1 MASIPTPARILV
13 VVLGLAA
20 GLSWVHG
27 RATRR
32 EELVLEPASREE
44 AMRLGALEAPRAL
57 EAAPALPTVPT
68 LPPGTARAR
77 PPGPPASAAER
88 GDDLS
93 AEMRLVGEARRTMGE
108 DPVEALA
115 LLDQHR
121 ERHPAGALR
130 EEREAHAI
138 LILRR
143 LERTLDAERRYA
155 DFLTDFPDSTFLP
168 ALRADSEA
176 RSSGGVPRLSRSAR

>member
-1 MASIPTPARILV
+1 MASIPMPVRVLV
-13 VVLGLAA
+13 VLAALAA
-20 GLSWVHG
+20 GISWVHG

-32 EELVLEPASREE
+32 EGLVLDPASREE
-44 AMRLGALEAPRAL
+44 AIRLGTLEAPR
-57 EAAPALPTVPT
+57 EAEARPALPTVPT
-68 LPPGTARAR
+68 LPPGTSLSRTH
-77 PPGPPASAAER
+77 GGSASAADR

-93 AEMRLVGEARRTMGE
+93 AEMRLVSEARRTMAE

-121 ERHPAGALR
+121 ERYPAGALR

-143 LERTLDAERRYA
+143 LDRTLDAERRYT
-155 DFLTDFPDSTFLP
+155 DFLGDFPGSSFLP
-168 ALRADSEA
+168 TLREDSAA
-176 RSSGGVPRLSRSAR
+176 RRSGGSPRVSRSAR